1 MSRAKLKK
9 IRIKFNFEMNLIK
22 PDNSQ
27 QFETII
33 SPDWKYQI
41 YSKNGVFY
49 MKELPRL
56 NVKNKEGF
64 WKYRE
69 EIKKIS
75 VPFNSRNCVFIR
87 YDFILFDGHPKAI
100 FDIETGVLID
110 WLGVNRKIHKYDE
123 GKEMFLISTKPEL
136 DCPYGTFHINNF
148 LIFKLWSLSCLL
160 MDNYLLSSDLISII
174 YDFGKP
180 FGNYNL
186 YKASSN
192 FLDDFI
198 GRYFRN

>member
-1 MSRAKLKK
+1 
-9 IRIKFNFEMNLIK
+9 MN
-22 PDNSQ
+22 DNK
-27 QFETII
+27 FETII

-49 MKELPRL
+49 MKELPTL
-56 NVKNKEGF
+56 NVKNKEGVL
-64 WKYRE
+64 KYKE
-69 EIKKIS
+69 ETKKFII
-75 VPFNSRNCVFIR
+75 PFNSRNCVFIR
-87 YDFILFDGHPKAI
+87 SNFILFDGHPKAI

-110 WLGVNRKIHKYDE
+110 WVGLNRKIHKYDE
-123 GKEMFLISTKPEL
+123 GKEMFLISITSDL
-136 DCPYGTFHINNF
+136 DCSYGTFHINNF
-148 LIFKLWSLSCLL
+148 FIFKLWSLTCGV

-186 YKASSN
+186 YKSSSN

>member
-27 QFETII
+27 QFETIL

-41 YSKNGVFY
+41 YWKNGFY
-49 MKELPRL
+49 MKELPKL
-56 NVKNKEGF
+56 NVKDKAGVL
-64 WKYRE
+64 KYRE
-69 EIKKIS
+69 KTQKIS

-87 YDFILFDGHPKAI
+87 SDFILFDGHPKAI

-148 LIFKLWSLSCLL
+148 LYFQTMELKLSF
-160 MDNYLLSSDLISII
+160 N
-174 YDFGKP
+174 G
-180 FGNYNL
+180 
-186 YKASSN
+186 
-192 FLDDFI
+192 
-198 GRYFRN
+198 